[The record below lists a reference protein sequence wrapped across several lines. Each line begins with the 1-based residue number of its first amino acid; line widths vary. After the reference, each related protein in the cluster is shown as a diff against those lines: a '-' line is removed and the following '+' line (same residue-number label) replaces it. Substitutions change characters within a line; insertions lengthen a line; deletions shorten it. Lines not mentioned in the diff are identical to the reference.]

1 MQNVKIESFF
11 MSICSDNSF
20 DVFLTD
26 SLCVYDLLR
35 FTTEFLEINSVLDKW
50 AQIALTVFK

>member
-1 MQNVKIESFF
+1 
-11 MSICSDNSF
+11 MSTCSDNSF

-26 SLCVYDLLR
+26 SLCVYDLLG

-50 AQIALTVFK
+50 APIALMVVK

>member
-11 MSICSDNSF
+11 MSTCSDNSF

-26 SLCVYDLLR
+26 SLRVYDLLR

-50 AQIALTVFK
+50 APIALTVVK

>member
-1 MQNVKIESFF
+1 
-11 MSICSDNSF
+11 MSTCSENSF

>member
-1 MQNVKIESFF
+1 
-11 MSICSDNSF
+11 MSTCSDNSF
-20 DVFLTD
+20 DVFLTG

-35 FTTEFLEINSVLDKW
+35 FTTEFLEINSALDKW